1 MASGGVPRRGALSSV
16 FSGTV
21 SPVLLIA
28 TVALVASPRRLGAS
42 SAAGAGTRT
51 TRSSPD
57 PDWHVVGVA
66 SLLPAAVCTA
76 STAASNSTVVNVV
89 HRHGPCSP
97 LQSRGGAPSH
107 TELLDHDQAR
117 VDSIHRKI
125 AAAAS
130 ATVLDQA
137 RAAKKGVSLPAQ
149 RGISLGTGNYVV
161 SVGLGTPARDMTV
174 VFDTGS
180 DLSWVQCT
188 PCSDCYEQKDPL
200 FDPAR
205 SSTYSAVPCAAPEC
219 QGLASRSCSLD
230 KKCRYE
236 VVYGDQ
242 SQTDGDLARDTLTL
256 GTPSDTLPG
265 FVFGCGDRDTGLF
278 GKADGLVGLGR
289 EKVSLSSQAAAKFGA
304 RFSYCLPSSPS
315 GVGYLSLGGP
325 APGNARFTA
334 MVTRRDT
341 PSFYY
346 VNLVGVKVGW
356 RTVRISPVVFS
367 APGTVIDSGTVITR
381 LPPRAYAALRTA
393 FARNMG
399 RYSYKKAPAVSIL
412 DTCYDFTGHTTVRIP
427 SVALVF
433 AGGTT
438 VALDFSGVLYVAKAS
453 QACLAFAPNGDGTD
467 VGILGNTQQ
476 KTLAV
481 VYDVANQKIGF
492 GANGCS

>member
-1 MASGGVPRRGALSSV
+1 MASGALRRRRGAPFRASV
-16 FSGTV
+16 V
-21 SPVLLIA
+21 LIA
-28 TVALVASPRRLGAS
+28 AALVGLGAS
-42 SAAGAGTRT
+42 APDAAERT
-51 TRSSPD
+51 AASGPD
-57 PDWHVVGVA
+57 PDWHVVSVA
-66 SLLPAAVCTA
+66 ALLPPAACRA
-76 STAASNSTVVNVV
+76 SKAAASNSSALNVV

-97 LQSRGGAPSH
+97 LQARGAPPPH
-107 TELLDHDQAR
+107 AELLNDDQAR

-125 AAAAS
+125 TAAAS
-130 ATVLDQA
+130 PVSDQA
-137 RAAKKGVSLPAQ
+137 RGPKGVTLPAQ

-174 VFDTGS
+174 MFDTGS

-188 PCSDCYEQKDPL
+188 PCSDCYDQKDPL

-219 QGLASRSCSLD
+219 QGLDSRSCSRD

-242 SQTDGDLARDTLTL
+242 SQTDGALARDTLTL
-256 GTPSDTLPG
+256 TPSDALPG
-265 FVFGCGDRDTGLF
+265 FVFGCGEQDTGLF
-278 GKADGLVGLGR
+278 GRADGLVGLGR
-289 EKVSLSSQAAAKFGA
+289 EKVSLSSQAASKYGA
-304 RFSYCLPSSPS
+304 GFSYCLPSSPS
-315 GVGYLSLGGP
+315 AAGYLSLGGTPP
-325 APGNARFTA
+325 ANARFTA
-334 MVTRRDT
+334 METRHDT

-346 VNLVGVKVGW
+346 VGLVGVKVAG
-356 RTVRISPVVFS
+356 RTVRVSPIVFS
-367 APGTVIDSGTVITR
+367 TAGTVIDSGTVITR
-381 LPPRAYAALRTA
+381 LPPRAYAALRSK
-393 FARNMG
+393 FARSMG
-399 RYSYKKAPAVSIL
+399 RYGYKRAPALSIL

-433 AGGTT
+433 AGGAA
-438 VALDFSGVLYVAKAS
+438 VGLDFSGVLYVAKVS

-481 VYDVANQKIGF
+481 VYDVANNKIGF

>member
-1 MASGGVPRRGALSSV
+1 MIMASAVLRRGGPFSM
-16 FSGTV
+16 FSGAV
-21 SPVLLIA
+21 SRILLIA
-28 TVALVASPRRLGAS
+28 VALVASPRRLGVT
-42 SAAGAGTRT
+42 AAGAEMRT
-51 TRSSPD
+51 SRPD
-57 PDWHVVGVA
+57 PNWHVVSVA
-66 SLLPAAVCTA
+66 SMLPAAVCTP
-76 STAASNSTVVNVV
+76 STAASNSTVLNVV
-89 HRHGPCSP
+89 HRHGPCLP
-97 LQSRGGAPSH
+97 LQSRGGTPPHAQ
-107 TELLDHDQAR
+107 LLDHDQAR

-125 AAAAS
+125 AAAS
-130 ATVLDQA
+130 TVLDQA
-137 RAAKKGVSLPAQ
+137 NHAAKGVSLPAQ

-205 SSTYSAVPCAAPEC
+205 SKTYSAVPCAAPEC
-219 QGLASRSCSLD
+219 QGLDSHSCSRD

-256 GTPSDTLPG
+256 GTPSNTLPG
-265 FVFGCGDRDTGLF
+265 FVFGCGDKDTGLF
-278 GKADGLVGLGR
+278 GKTDGLVGLGR

-304 RFSYCLPSSPS
+304 GFSYCLPSSPS
-315 GVGYLSLGGP
+315 GVGYLSLGLGRS

-334 MVTRRDT
+334 MATRRDT

-346 VNLVGVKVGW
+346 VNLVAVKVGG
-356 RTVRISPVVFS
+356 RTVRISPVVFAS
-367 APGTVIDSGTVITR
+367 AGTVIDSGTVITR
-381 LPPRAYAALRTA
+381 LPPRAYAALRRA
-393 FARNMG
+393 FTRSMG
-399 RYSYKKAPAVSIL
+399 RYRYKKAPALSIL
-412 DTCYDFTGHTTVRIP
+412 DTCYDFTGHTTVQIP
-427 SVALVF
+427 SLALVF

-438 VALDFSGVLYVAKAS
+438 VELDFSGVLYVAKAS

>member
-1 MASGGVPRRGALSSV
+1 MASGVPRRDALFSA

-21 SPVLLIA
+21 SPVLLI
-28 TVALVASPRRLGAS
+28 TVALVASPRRLGVS
-42 SAAGAGTRT
+42 SAAGADMRT
-51 TRSSPD
+51 TSSSPD
-57 PDWHVVGVA
+57 PDWHVISVA
-66 SLLPAAVCTA
+66 SILPAAVCTA
-76 STAASNSTVVNVV
+76 STATAASNLTVLSVV
-89 HRHGPCSP
+89 HRHGPCSL
-97 LQSRGGAPSH
+97 LQSRGGAPPH
-107 TELLDHDQAR
+107 TEFLDHDQAR

-125 AAAAS
+125 AAAGSAS
-130 ATVLDQA
+130 VLDQA
-137 RAAKKGVSLPAQ
+137 RAATKGVSLPAQ

-205 SSTYSAVPCAAPEC
+205 SSTYSAVPCAAAEC
-219 QGLASRSCSLD
+219 QGLDSWSCSPD

-265 FVFGCGDRDTGLF
+265 FVFGCGDKDTGLF

-304 RFSYCLPSSPS
+304 GFSYCLPSSPS
-315 GVGYLSLGGP
+315 GVGYLSLGRP

-346 VNLVGVKVGW
+346 VNLVGVKVGG

-367 APGTVIDSGTVITR
+367 APGMVIDSGTVITR
-381 LPPRAYAALRTA
+381 LPPRAYTALRTA
-393 FARNMG
+393 FARSMG
-399 RYSYKKAPAVSIL
+399 RYSYKKAPAFSIL